1 MLDCERQAMKSL
13 SKEQLIYLIEQ
24 LLHNQESIRTIC
36 SEVSKKH
43 MCSDEAVLRIGAG
56 LYDMTTINTRTLPA
70 YIDMKLGKIT
80 PEEFRS
86 IFSWLIRRIG

>member
-1 MLDCERQAMKSL
+1 MLDCGTQVIKSL
-13 SKEQLIYLIEQ
+13 SNEQLIYIIEL
-24 LLHNQESIRTIC
+24 LLHNQESIRAIC

-56 LYDMTTINTRTLPA
+56 LYDMTTINSRTLPV

-80 PEEFRS
+80 SKEFRC
-86 IFSWLIRRIG
+86 IVYGAC

>member
-1 MLDCERQAMKSL
+1 MLDCAKQVIKSL
-13 SKEQLIYLIEQ
+13 SNEQLIYIIEQ
-24 LLHNQESIRTIC
+24 LLHHQESIRAIC

-43 MCSDEAVLRIGAG
+43 MCSDEAVLRIAAG
-56 LYDMTTINTRTLPA
+56 LYDTTTINGRTLPA

-86 IFSWLIRRIG
+86 IFRG